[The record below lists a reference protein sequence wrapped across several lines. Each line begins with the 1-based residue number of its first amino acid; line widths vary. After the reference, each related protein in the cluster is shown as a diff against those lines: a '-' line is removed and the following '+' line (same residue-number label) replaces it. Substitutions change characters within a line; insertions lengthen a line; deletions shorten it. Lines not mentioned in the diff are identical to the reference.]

1 MEDTSIFL
9 CMVYLLYQ
17 FVKASLNVSSNLMD
31 FTRVNRYRTQKI
43 YKPPTIL
50 LAVIFAERT

>member
-9 CMVYLLYQ
+9 CMVYLLYR

-31 FTRVNRYRTQKI
+31 FTRVNRYRTRKI

-50 LAVIFAERT
+50 LAAIFAERT